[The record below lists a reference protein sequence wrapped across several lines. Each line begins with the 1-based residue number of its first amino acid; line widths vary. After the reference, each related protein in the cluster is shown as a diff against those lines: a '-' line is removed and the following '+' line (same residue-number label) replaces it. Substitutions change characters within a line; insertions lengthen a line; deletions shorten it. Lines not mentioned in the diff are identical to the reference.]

1 MTNTINTIKSI
12 LGQLRASP
20 EMAFQLSDSADLVND
35 IELDSLELLQ
45 FLLEIEANL
54 DIKID
59 FESLEYSHL
68 NSISILATFLDT
80 LPSRRTGKN
89 LA

>member
-20 EMAFQLSDSADLVND
+20 EMASQLSDSADLVND